1 MSTSTPP
8 TTSTLPTDRQP
19 LAMLR
24 KLTKDFPIKSGLLQ
38 RTHGHVH
45 AVDNVDL
52 TIDVGQSVGLVG
64 ESGSGKST
72 LGRLM
77 LRLIEPTSGTVTFE
91 DTDVTR
97 LKGDSLRRLRRHM
110 QMVFQDPYSSMDPR
124 SYVGDAVAEPLQSQL
139 GMKGSELD
147 DRVAEL
153 FRLVGLS
160 PSYRGRFPHEFSGG
174 QLQRLAVARA
184 IATHPRLVV
193 CDEPVSSLDVST
205 RAEVINLLSD
215 LQDEL
220 GIAYLF
226 IAHDLGVVRHVS
238 DRIAVMYLGRIVE
251 EGDAEVVYSTPRH
264 PYTQALLSA
273 IPVPDPTVQRGRDRV
288 VLEGD
293 LPSPANPPSGCHF
306 HTRCPYVMD
315 VCRVVD
321 PPVAVMPDGTRVF
334 CHLHPPTEASTSTN
348 GSAATPLSTN

>member
-1 MSTSTPP
+1 MTITSTEA
-8 TTSTLPTDRQP
+8 LPLVRMTGI
-19 LAMLR
+19 
-24 KLTKDFPIKSGLLQ
+24 TKHFPIQRGLLQ
-38 RTHGHVH
+38 RTVGAVR
-45 AVDNVDL
+45 AVDGVDL
-52 TIDVGQSVGLVG
+52 TIGVGTSVGLVG

-72 LGRLM
+72 LGRLL
-77 LRLIEPTSGTVTFE
+77 LRLIEPTAGTVTFE
-91 DTDVTR
+91 DTDVTK
-97 LKGDSLRRLRRHM
+97 LSGGDLRRLRRHM

-124 SYVGDAVAEPLQSQL
+124 SYVSDAVAEPLRSQL

-184 IATHPRLVV
+184 LATNPRLVV

-215 LQDEL
+215 LQDQL

-251 EGDAEVVYSTPRH
+251 EGEAEAVYSTPKH

-273 IPVPDPTVQRGRDRV
+273 IPVPDPVVQRGRARI
-288 VLEGD
+288 VLQGE

-306 HTRCPYVMD
+306 HTRCIHVMD
-315 VCRVVD
+315 VCRQID
-321 PPVAVMPDGTRVF
+321 PPMSLTAEGSRVY
-334 CHLHPPTEASTSTN
+334 CHLLAPTEATPVSMN
-348 GSAATPLSTN
+348 GSATH

>member
-1 MSTSTPP
+1 MTST
-8 TTSTLPTDRQP
+8 TTEALPLVR
-19 LAMLR
+19 MEGI
-24 KLTKDFPIKSGLLQ
+24 TKHFPIQRGLLQ
-38 RTHGHVH
+38 RTVGAVR
-45 AVDNVDL
+45 AVDGVDL
-52 TIDVGQSVGLVG
+52 TIAVGTSVGLVG

-72 LGRLM
+72 LGRLL

-91 DTDVTR
+91 DTDVTK
-97 LKGDSLRRLRRHM
+97 LSGGALRRLRRHM

-124 SYVGDAVAEPLQSQL
+124 SYVSDAVAEPLKSQL

-147 DRVAEL
+147 DKVAEL

-184 IATHPRLVV
+184 LATNPRLVV

-215 LQDEL
+215 LQDQL

-251 EGDAEVVYSTPRH
+251 EGEAEAVYSTPMH

-273 IPVPDPTVQRGRDRV
+273 IPVPDPVVQRGRARI
-288 VLEGD
+288 VLQGE

-306 HTRCPYVMD
+306 HTRCIHVMD
-315 VCRVVD
+315 ICKQVD
-321 PPVAVMPDGTRVF
+321 PPVSITAAGSRVY
-334 CHLHPPTEASTSTN
+334 CHLLPPAEAVPVSLN
-348 GSAATPLSTN
+348 GSTPH